1 MKNKFTNPYL
11 YYIILTFAFSI
22 FMVIGCAT
30 SPLAISPQAPT
41 NIHGIYHRIAKG
53 ETIWRISKIY
63 NMDLEELIRINHISD
78 VANIETGQLIFIPY
92 GYRQSASNLPQDDFI
107 WPLKGEVISV
117 FGQAFNNM
125 VNRGINIKPYRT
137 KEVVSARAGKVVFY
151 SPNFQGYGKTIII
164 DHQDGFLTVYARNA
178 DVYVKPA
185 DLVAKGS
192 VIARA
197 GSTGRDKNTYL
208 HFEIRKNHIAQNPN
222 FYLSH

>member
-1 MKNKFTNPYL
+1 MN
-11 YYIILTFAFSI
+11 
-22 FMVIGCAT
+22 
-30 SPLAISPQAPT
+30 
-41 NIHGIYHRIAKG
+41 
-53 ETIWRISKIY
+53 
-63 NMDLEELIRINHISD
+63 LEELIRINHIPD

-92 GYRQSASNLPQDDFI
+92 GYNRQSATGNLPQDDFI

-178 DVYVKPA
+178 DVYVRPA
-185 DLVAKGS
+185 DYVAKGS
-192 VIARA
+192 VIANA
-197 GSTGRDKNTYL
+197 GSVGRDKNTYL